1 MDILS
6 YCLFHNSLLLYFQ
19 AMEVSGKKP
28 SRYQTLA
35 SDQCNPVNCQPC
47 GETGKQIRAKAH
59 CNDCLEYICKQC
71 CDYHKQMKVFFL
83 AFDFCRFC
91 VVIRFFHPR
100 HNGQ

>member
-71 CDYHKQMKVFFL
+71 CDYHKQMIFL